1 MLNPFFQQGS
11 RSEQNLIQD
20 LINEQLRMY
29 GVEVYYLPRKYI
41 TEKTVIREV
50 IKSVFD
56 DAYPIEAYM
65 ENYEG
70 YADNSVLLSKFGIQQ
85 TQEVNLIISK
95 DRWESYIQ
103 PLIQN
108 EPNIKLT
115 TRPKEGDLI
124 YFPLG
129 DRLFEIKYV
138 EHEKPYYQLQKNY
151 VYELRCELFRFENE
165 ILDTG
170 VENIDDLLIGGESD
184 GLTDDSLNTIL
195 GNTQTLTLVGT
206 GATATA
212 VAGIVTDG
220 GIRLITITNR
230 GGGYTSIPTVGI
242 SSAPSG
248 GVTGVAT
255 AVMIGGIVVCTDNA
269 NQNAKS
275 VQNVDITN
283 PGSGYTVAPGVRFI
297 GGGGSGAAA
306 TATIGN
312 GLVGIITVTSGGS
325 GYSTSP
331 TITFT
336 NELFDTSGIATVSA
350 AATAIVSSAGTITEI
365 RLTNAGLGY
374 TAAPTISISAPS
386 LDSTGDF
393 IFNEVVTG
401 STSGTTARVR
411 VWNSSTNLLE
421 VSNVTGSFVIGENI
435 VGSDSGASH
444 QLRLINL
451 EPLDDGFADN
461 STIESAADAI
471 IDFSERNP
479 FGIP

>member
-11 RSEQNLIQD
+11 RSEQSLIQD

-29 GVEVYYLPRKYI
+29 GVEVYYLPRKYV

-56 DAYPIEAYM
+56 DAYPIEAYL

-70 YADNSVLLSKFGIQQ
+70 YNENAVLMSKFGIQQ

-103 PLIQN
+103 PLIKN
-108 EPNIKLT
+108 EPNIKLS
-115 TRPKEGDLI
+115 TRPKEGDII

-129 DRLFEIKYV
+129 DRLYEIKYV
-138 EHEKPYYQLQKNY
+138 EHEKPFYQLQKNY
-151 VYELRCELFRFENE
+151 VYELRCELFRYENE
-165 ILDTG
+165 VIDTG
-170 VENIDDLLIGGESD
+170 VDNIDDLLVGRESD

-206 GATATA
+206 GVTATA
-212 VAGIVTDG
+212 VAGIITSG
-220 GIRLITITNR
+220 GIRLITVTNR
-230 GGGYTSIPTVGI
+230 GGGYTSTPIVGI

-269 NQNAKS
+269 NQNARS

-283 PGSGYTVAPGVRFI
+283 PGSGYTTTPSVRFI
-297 GGGGSGAAA
+297 GGGGAGAAA
-306 TATIGN
+306 TATLGN
-312 GLVGIITVTSGGS
+312 GIVGIITVTSGGS

-336 NELFDTSGIATVSA
+336 NEFFDTGVTTVSA

-365 RLTNAGLGY
+365 RITNAGLGY

-393 IFNEVVTG
+393 IFNEIVTG
-401 STSGTTARVR
+401 STSGTTGRVR
-411 VWNSSTNLLE
+411 VWNSTTNLLE
-421 VSNVTGSFVIGENI
+421 VSNVTGSFVVGEDI

-444 QLRLINL
+444 ELRLVNL
-451 EPLDDGFADN
+451 EPLNDGFADN
-461 STIESAADAI
+461 ATIESEADAI